1 MKEKQLSIYG
11 STGFVGSNFMKIYPK
26 SLGIDRESRC
36 PKSSDILYLISTTD
50 NYNVLNDSFVDI
62 DTNLRV
68 LMETLDECRSYGIDT
83 FNFISSW
90 FVYGEV
96 PLPANEKSYCDPKG
110 FYSITKRCAEQ
121 LLISYCD
128 TFGIDYRILRLC
140 NVYGTTDKKAS
151 KKRNALQYLISR
163 LKRGEEIPLY
173 DGGEF
178 YRNYMHVVDIC
189 RSINTVCSL
198 GQKNEIYN
206 IGSTNNYQFRDLIK
220 IAVDETRSSSKIV
233 SIPPPEFHK
242 TVQVKDMLLDTKKL
256 YQLGF
261 EESITIEEGIRKLCE
276 D

>member
-1 MKEKQLSIYG
+1 
-11 STGFVGSNFMKIYPK
+11 
-26 SLGIDRESRC
+26 
-36 PKSSDILYLISTTD
+36 
-50 NYNVLNDSFVDI
+50 
-62 DTNLRV
+62 
-68 LMETLDECRSYGIDT
+68 
-83 FNFISSW
+83 
-90 FVYGEV
+90 
-96 PLPANEKSYCDPKG
+96 
-110 FYSITKRCAEQ
+110 
-121 LLISYCD
+121 
-128 TFGIDYRILRLC
+128 
-140 NVYGTTDKKAS
+140 
-151 KKRNALQYLISR
+151 
-163 LKRGEEIPLY
+163 
-173 DGGEF
+173 
-178 YRNYMHVVDIC
+178 MHVVDIC